1 MSKIVIGGD
10 LLPSGS
16 NVSSFV
22 EGDAN
27 TLYGEDICKLFSEAD
42 FSIVNLEGPLTDSD
56 VMQEKVGPT
65 IKAPKACVKG
75 LKVLGVKAVA
85 LANNHITDYGNKGFF
100 DTIEVLKEEG
110 IDYVGAGKNKEDIK
124 KYIILKL
131 GKIIACIYNVSEK
144 FFNLPGE
151 FSAGA
156 HIYDE
161 YIVCN
166 EIRELKKKCNYIIVI
181 YHGGAEYLQYPTP
194 LVRKRCHRMADSGAD
209 VIITQHTHCIGCEEY
224 YNHSYILHGQG
235 NFLFARQQKYP
246 HLTKDGLLLEVCFT
260 EDGLSINR
268 HHVKIVDGVIR
279 YERTWK
285 ENEFYERSNRIDD
298 EAMIIEEYKRQKA
311 DEIMNKFLLAAK
323 GTSYV
328 SRFCLKFFPNY
339 YKRTLDKS
347 YTRKQILLNLCVVG
361 QDRRNEDMFYV
372 WQYLLDH
379 TPKK

>member
-1 MSKIVIGGD
+1 MDK
-10 LLPSGS
+10 
-16 NVSSFV
+16 
-22 EGDAN
+22 
-27 TLYGEDICKLFSEAD
+27 
-42 FSIVNLEGPLTDSD
+42 
-56 VMQEKVGPT
+56 
-65 IKAPKACVKG
+65 
-75 LKVLGVKAVA
+75 
-85 LANNHITDYGNKGFF
+85 
-100 DTIEVLKEEG
+100 
-110 IDYVGAGKNKEDIK
+110 
-124 KYIILKL
+124 
-131 GKIIACIYNVSEK
+131 
-144 FFNLPGE
+144 
-151 FSAGA
+151 